1 MQFLNNLFNNNERR
15 NRRNARN
22 RSNPSQTSTSQN
34 RDNRNASTSNPQ
46 RNNTNANANRPQPPQ
61 MNNPFEFFQQF
72 MHEPEHAAAAFGFG
86 GNGQTHTHD
95 PQQPSRAAPP
105 ADTKAIRQLP
115 VVSVSPE
122 DLVDENNREC
132 CICFEENK
140 LHDKVMRLPCAHIY
154 HPACIQ
160 EWLQRHCTCPVCRYE
175 LPTDNV
181 VYERERKE
189 RMKNRKPRYAQ
200 YELHRMSMKEL
211 KELSKRLNI
220 SLLGALE
227 RKEIVETILSSGK
240 IIIIAAPKP
249 VEYESIETLREMGVG
264 KLKRAMTDAGVFF
277 DSKDV
282 VEKEDMVQIFKNSG
296 RVIFLNENRCGSNSA
311 TEHGVDPYGNSY
323 HSSESS
329 TQRDRNYEFDEELDG
344 YDEPVEQIKKARVD
358 EDGNSITM
366 STSMSVATSSDVQD
380 EAMSE
385 IETDPLEEYQP
396 LEPTAKDCDVMD
408 TTETE
413 SVQETKADEA
423 TSAVNLSNDETQNLT
438 TNNKAISSDS
448 GLHEENSIHE
458 DIESI
463 QNDTQSKTEEVKP
476 STSYTMEKSEQPS
489 FASRSISE
497 LKQLAESL
505 DVDLSSCIE
514 KKEMVNLIMNAI
526 SNNSNQPR

>member
-1 MQFLNNLFNNNERR
+1 
-15 NRRNARN
+15 
-22 RSNPSQTSTSQN
+22 
-34 RDNRNASTSNPQ
+34 
-46 RNNTNANANRPQPPQ
+46 
-61 MNNPFEFFQQF
+61 
-72 MHEPEHAAAAFGFG
+72 
-86 GNGQTHTHD
+86 
-95 PQQPSRAAPP
+95 
-105 ADTKAIRQLP
+105 
-115 VVSVSPE
+115 
-122 DLVDENNREC
+122 
-132 CICFEENK
+132 
-140 LHDKVMRLPCAHIY
+140 
-154 HPACIQ
+154 
-160 EWLQRHCTCPVCRYE
+160 
-175 LPTDNV
+175 
-181 VYERERKE
+181 
-189 RMKNRKPRYAQ
+189 MKNRKPRYAQ
-200 YELHRMSMKEL
+200 YELDRMSMKEL
-211 KELSKRLNI
+211 KDLSKRLNI

-344 YDEPVEQIKKARVD
+344 HDKPVEQIKKARVD

-366 STSMSVATSSDVQD
+366 STSMSIATSSDVQD
-380 EAMSE
+380 EAMGE
-385 IETDPLEEYQP
+385 IETDTLEEYQP
-396 LEPTAKDCDVMD
+396 LESTEKDCDVMD

-413 SVQETKADEA
+413 SVQETKDDEA
-423 TSAVNLSNDETQNLT
+423 TSAVNLSNDLE
-438 TNNKAISSDS
+438 K
-448 GLHEENSIHE
+448 
-458 DIESI
+458 
-463 QNDTQSKTEEVKP
+463 VKP

-526 SNNSNQPR
+526 SNNSSQPR